1 MKLSFEEIF
10 NFSREYVKLLLELNN
25 VNFDTRENNIINYIY
40 RENRYKA
47 TILFFK
53 AGILNFDIDEETVLS
68 RSFKENYFNTSM
80 SQKFDLLATT
90 GKRNEDKYKNKT
102 IEEFGD
108 RLLDTNSKADFDTW
122 EEFYNYVN
130 YMINTRVNIFSLR
143 NLDFSILKNG
153 DLVENTNESGN
164 RMDGVFIV
172 NNEKLEELIDYP
184 DDYGTIPEKF
194 KVISEFPVS
203 YWHDSYNNL
212 NKFESYWHN
221 SYVWFDPTEI
231 GLKIY
236 KKDFKKLNYKFTSE
250 WYDKEQENT
259 SYYYIFS
266 YKNIKYCIIIED
278 SEIINEKF
286 DLNKSKAYS
295 VIDGDMVDLPEEL
308 KTLLQ
313 DKGIYK
319 EQILIKDL

>member
-1 MKLSFEEIF
+1 MKLSLKEIF
-10 NFSREYVKLLLELNN
+10 NFSREYVKLLLEINN
-25 VNFDTRENNIINYIY
+25 VNFDTRENNFMNYIY

-53 AGILNFDIDEETVLS
+53 AGILNFDIDEETILS
-68 RSFKENYFNTSM
+68 RSFKENYFNTSI

-153 DLVENTNESGN
+153 DLVENTNESGY

-194 KVISEFPVS
+194 KVISDFPIS

-231 GLKIY
+231 GLKIH
-236 KKDFKKLNYKFTSE
+236 KKDFKKFNYKFIS
-250 WYDKEQENT
+250 WDNKEKEIT

-266 YKNIKYCIIIED
+266 YKNIKYCMVIED
-278 SEIINEKF
+278 SGIINEKF

-295 VIDGDMVDLPEEL
+295 VIDGDMVGLSKEL
-308 KTLLQ
+308 KTFLQ
-313 DKGIYK
+313 NKGIYK